1 MAHVTLGPF
10 LVNNDQTG
18 LAASNL
24 EHAGYSM
31 EISSDKFAQNICRYR
46 QINARQPNALRLEDF
61 HFSLDHIPFALLTV
75 AEPQKQST
83 AVGTLVSLEAM
94 LGGWRK
100 YTRNIRSNP
109 MGGRPRSP
117 FGSCGSMTASS
128 FARGMRS
135 PMRVRN
141 FSRRVVF
148 FLVANSAWEKLG

>member
-1 MAHVTLGPF
+1 MNRVPWENGEPELFLHAEDGVLGGF
-10 LVNNDQTG
+10 GD
-18 LAASNL
+18 
-24 EHAGYSM
+24 
-31 EISSDKFAQNICRYR
+31 
-46 QINARQPNALRLEDF
+46 
-61 HFSLDHIPFALLTV
+61 

-83 AVGTLVSLEAM
+83 AVGTLVLLEAM